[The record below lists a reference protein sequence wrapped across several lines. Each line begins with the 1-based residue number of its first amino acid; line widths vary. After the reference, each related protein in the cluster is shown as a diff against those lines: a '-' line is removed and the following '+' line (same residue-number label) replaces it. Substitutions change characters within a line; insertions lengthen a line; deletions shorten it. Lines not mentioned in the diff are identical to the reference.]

1 MDNGI
6 VSGLINKTIGILNS
20 QDYDLFGCQDL
31 ETKLK
36 FTTLIKYSL
45 KSSLTGFLTLER
57 KDEKCFFLPKLRKQE
72 KFYCV
77 CEVMEFSGIGQKY
90 SIKFQTLE
98 NRISAEA

>member
-6 VSGLINKTIGILNS
+6 VSGPINKTIGILNS
-20 QDYDLFGCQDL
+20 QDHDLFGCQDL

-57 KDEKCFFLPKLRKQE
+57 KAEKCFFSPKLRKQE
-72 KFYCV
+72 KFFFV
-77 CEVMEFSGIGQKY
+77 GAKLWNSLAWDKSTV
-90 SIKFQTLE
+90 
-98 NRISAEA
+98 